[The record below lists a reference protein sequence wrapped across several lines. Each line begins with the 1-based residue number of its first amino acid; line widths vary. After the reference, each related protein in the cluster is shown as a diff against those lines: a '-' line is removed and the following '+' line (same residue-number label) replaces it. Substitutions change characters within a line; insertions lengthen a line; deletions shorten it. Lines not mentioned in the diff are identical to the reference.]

1 MKREFGKLPK
11 VTEEDKKTAVELT
24 RRIDSEIRETEREI
38 EWLKNQIVG
47 MQLAKTIIEQSTGV

>member
-24 RRIDSEIRETEREI
+24 RRIDSEIREVEREI